1 MANWALI
8 QNNLVSGY
16 TWSQKGCTKLGY
28 FSCNTSDNVA
38 RGSLAVTWPVRYIS
52 HFNFQLF
59 ALWLNQQ
66 LENIV
71 QHGRHSVHHG
81 RDHKRLGVITCEELQ
96 SVNCLSGKK
105 IAIFSHHCGLT
116 QHLLILWTMTRK
128 KTTTKRNKT
137 GDKVF
142 CCYGDNISNLLFLFF
157 GVSLPLLWIHQILY
171 LLDFCQVLRMR
182 TQKFSLYL
190 Q

>member
-1 MANWALI
+1 MMPLTSSFGSKWYFAAFLTWQQDRMVTWERICQTANSI
-8 QNNLVSGY
+8 IYLVS
-16 TWSQKGCTKLGY
+16 Y
-28 FSCNTSDNVA
+28 FQ
-38 RGSLAVTWPVRYIS
+38 
-52 HFNFQLF
+52 FF
-59 ALWLNQQ
+59 ALWPDQQ